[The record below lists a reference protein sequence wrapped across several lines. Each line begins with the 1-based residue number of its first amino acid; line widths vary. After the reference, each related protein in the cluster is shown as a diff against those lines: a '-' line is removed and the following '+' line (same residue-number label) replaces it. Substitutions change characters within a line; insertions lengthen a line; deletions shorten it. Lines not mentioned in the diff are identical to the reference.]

1 MEEILKLK
9 EKGAIN
15 IKSVI
20 DFKLIER
27 AKTAIEKYLTQKS
40 NPDVLITQQNIV
52 RKVCYAFEKDEVF
65 LDIISHPNVIC
76 LLKNIYGSDVVNI
89 LPTWED
95 ILIKQPKSGIPV
107 EIHQDLGLQSVKM
120 GDVFSLAFHFHDT
133 HENPVCFFEGSHK
146 LGAITRE
153 QIKQYQ
159 SKDLYKPYLSSA
171 GDIDIHNVLT
181 LHYSEPNTTE
191 KPRYTWYV
199 EFRTIKQI
207 IEDSSW
213 DEEWALQR
221 QAILYFAIE
230 NRKRKGLSFE
240 EISFSGEP
248 IFAKCFNDIKLRIP
262 HETKGVSYSDNEYNH
277 FADHKTLF

>member
-1 MEEILKLK
+1 MEEIVKLK
-9 EKGAIN
+9 ENGALN
-15 IKSVI
+15 VKDVI
-20 DFKLIER
+20 DFELIER
-27 AKTAIEKYLTQKS
+27 AKNAIEKYLTQKS
-40 NPDVLITQQNIV
+40 NVDVLITPQNTV

-65 LDIISHPNVIC
+65 LDIISHPNVIRI
-76 LLKNIYGSDVVNI
+76 LKNIYGNDVVNI

-95 ILIKQPKSGIPV
+95 ILIKQPKKGIPV
-107 EIHQDLGLQSVKM
+107 EIHQDLGLQSVKL
-120 GDVFSLAFHFHDT
+120 GDVFSLAFHFHDSL
-133 HENPVCFFEGSHK
+133 ENPVCFFEGSHK

-159 SKDLYKPYLSSA
+159 NKDLYKPYLSSA

-199 EFRTIKQI
+199 EFRTVKQI

-221 QAILYFAIE
+221 QTILFYAIE
-230 NRKRKGLSFE
+230 NRKRKGLPFE
-240 EISFSGEP
+240 EIPFSGELV
-248 IFAKCFNDIKLRIP
+248 FAQYFNDIQLRIP
-262 HETKGVSYSDNEYNH
+262 HETKEVKYSDNEYNH